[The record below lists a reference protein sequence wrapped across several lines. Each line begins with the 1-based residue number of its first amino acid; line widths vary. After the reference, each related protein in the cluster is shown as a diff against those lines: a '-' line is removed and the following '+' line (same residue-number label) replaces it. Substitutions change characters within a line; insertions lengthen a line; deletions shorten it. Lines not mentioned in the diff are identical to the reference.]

1 MSPATCHLSPA
12 TCHLSPATCTA
23 LPTFTAMLA
32 MLKPLEAMN
41 LAGNKQMDIA
51 ESGRG
56 QLSENT
62 NCITTLAKP
71 NFL

>member
-1 MSPATCHLSPA
+1 
-12 TCHLSPATCTA
+12 
-23 LPTFTAMLA
+23 

-41 LAGNKQMDIA
+41 LAEDTDNTQMDIA

-62 NCITTLAKP
+62 NCITALAKP
-71 NFL
+71 TFL